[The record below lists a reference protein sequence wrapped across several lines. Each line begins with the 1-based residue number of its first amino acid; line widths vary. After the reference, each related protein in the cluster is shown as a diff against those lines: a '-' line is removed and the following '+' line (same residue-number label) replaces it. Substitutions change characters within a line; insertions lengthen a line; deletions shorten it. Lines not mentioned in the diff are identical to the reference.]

1 MRSFSLVLC
10 LVAST
15 AAAQEPAHIAPE
27 STHVESI
34 PLPVPPTEEQLR
46 YLHGLR
52 TAGRGVAQLKDGVTR
67 VSGSHR
73 DPQRLKQAARRL
85 AGLCGTAH
93 GFMTTG
99 RAKMQANAYQD
110 STQLKA
116 RRLSLQ
122 VDSLIRSTPPC
133 EANAAR
139 QPDSTVAGLTTR
151 LRAYEAAL
159 REFRTA
165 IGLPNRTPINV
176 LF

>member
-1 MRSFSLVLC
+1 MRSFTLVLC

-27 STHVESI
+27 STHAESI
-34 PLPVPPTEEQLR
+34 PLPVPPTLEQLS

-52 TAGRGVAQLKDGVTR
+52 TTGRGVAQLKNGVAR
-67 VSGSHR
+67 VSSSHR

-93 GFMTTG
+93 GFMTNG

-110 STQLKA
+110 SAQLKA
-116 RRLSLQ
+116 QRLNLQ
-122 VDSLIRSTPPC
+122 VDSLIRSTPKC
-133 EANAAR
+133 ETSAAR
-139 QPDSTVAGLTTR
+139 QPDSTVTGLTTR

-159 REFRTA
+159 QEFRAA
-165 IGLPNRTPINV
+165 IGPPNR
-176 LF
+176 